1 VTARWFLGVDVG
13 GTFTDVVL
21 AGSDGSVRIG
31 KVLTTPADPRVGV
44 VEGIRT
50 ALTAAGV
57 APGEVSR
64 VVHGTT
70 LATNVVIQRS
80 GGPVALVTTEGFA
93 DVLRLG
99 REARVEEDRYD
110 LFFDAAA
117 PPVDPRLTFE
127 ARERMDAHGKP
138 VLALTDAAVADVVAR
153 VAAAA
158 PTGVAVCF
166 LHSYVNSEHERVVT
180 DALRAALPGTFVTA
194 SHEIWPEIREFE
206 RAMTTVVCAVVGPVM
221 AGYLEGLQARLA
233 ELGIPCPVE
242 IMESSGGVMSAA
254 RAARQPVLTVESGG
268 AAGVIAAGIVGHA
281 AGFDDVISFDMGG
294 TTAKAGIVRHG
305 RPTVTHDFQ
314 VGGKGS
320 FGGTRAGTGVPLKI
334 PVVDLAEVGAGG
346 GSIAWI
352 DAGGALRVGPR
363 SAGAAP
369 GPACYGRGG
378 TEPTVTDAN
387 FLLGYLD
394 PAGLAGGV
402 MLSHDLANAA
412 METVA
417 APLGLT
423 VLEAARAVHEI
434 VNATMAA
441 AIRVVT
447 VQRGIDPRDFTLVG
461 FGGAGPMHAARLAE
475 TFAIPTVV
483 VPWAAGVASAVGLVS
498 SDLAVDLV
506 QTHVTDL
513 PVVGLPGEDLAGDG
527 FPGDVDELESVFA
540 ALEERG
546 RAELGDASGGEF
558 VITRAADLRA
568 RGQAH
573 QLTVDLPPGP
583 FGAGALA
590 MLANRF
596 HEAYRDAYG
605 IDTSAPAQFVNARV
619 RVVRVVDKLTRRAEA
634 VEPGAS
640 TTDATT
646 ARAGERPVLFPDL
659 PEPVA
664 TVVLDWTRLEP
675 GARLAGPAVVEGPD
689 TTVVVPPSWGMT
701 VDRWGN
707 LLLRR

>member
-1 VTARWFLGVDVG
+1 
-13 GTFTDVVL
+13 
-21 AGSDGSVRIG
+21 
-31 KVLTTPADPRVGV
+31 
-44 VEGIRT
+44 
-50 ALTAAGV
+50 
-57 APGEVSR
+57 
-64 VVHGTT
+64 
-70 LATNVVIQRS
+70 
-80 GGPVALVTTEGFA
+80 
-93 DVLRLG
+93 
-99 REARVEEDRYD
+99 
-110 LFFDAAA
+110 
-117 PPVDPRLTFE
+117 
-127 ARERMDAHGKP
+127 MDARGNP
-138 VLALTDAAVADVVAR
+138 LVPLTDAGIAEVVER

-158 PTGVAVCF
+158 PSAVAVCF
-166 LHSYVNSEHERVVT
+166 LHAYVNPEHERAVAA
-180 DALRAALPGTFVTA
+180 ALRAALPDTFVSA
-194 SHEIWPEIREFE
+194 SHEIWPEIREYE

-221 AGYLEGLQARLA
+221 AGYLEGLQSRLT
-233 ELGIPCPVE
+233 ELGITCPVE

-294 TTAKAGIVRHG
+294 TTAKAGIVRRG

-387 FLLGYLD
+387 LLLGFLD

-402 MLSHDLANAA
+402 TLSTDLARAA
-412 METVA
+412 META
-417 APLGLT
+417 ATPLGLAVAET
-423 VLEAARAVHEI
+423 ARAVHEI

-475 TFAIPTVV
+475 TFAVPTVV

-513 PVVGLPGEDLAGDG
+513 ATGSSGDG
-527 FPGDVDELESVFA
+527 RPGDADAVAGLEAVFA
-540 ALEERG
+540 SLERRG

-558 VITRAADLRA
+558 AVTRSADLRA

-583 FGAGALA
+583 FDPDAVA
-590 MLANRF
+590 MLTARF
-596 HEAYRDAYG
+596 HDAYRDAYG
-605 IDTSAPAQFVNARV
+605 IDTAAPAQFVNARV
-619 RVVRVVDKLTRRAEA
+619 RVVGIVDKLTRRG
-634 VEPGAS
+634 EPVALADNGGLAPH
-640 TTDATT
+640 TTSDAATV
-646 ARAGERPVLFPDL
+646 ARTGERQVLFPDV
-659 PEPVA
+659 PEPV
-664 TVVLDWTRLEP
+664 TTPVLDWTRLDP
-675 GARLAGPAVVEGPD
+675 GARITGPALVEGPD
-689 TTVVVPPSWGMT
+689 TTVVVPPGWSVD
-701 VDRWGN
+701 VDRWSN
-707 LLLRR
+707 LLLRRGRAPKAPGAG